1 MKNTMPNRKTSP
13 GTGPAMLT
21 VIALAWNALVWGLV
35 VPEPGIA
42 EWFKGVAALSAVGL
56 AVGTLLLWLSR
67 LRGGGVTLHLSQDPV
82 PHGVPTMATFNLTRP
97 LKAQAWTLLV
107 TIDSPSE
114 DSSGFGS
121 IWERKFMASP
131 VPTLVAGELM
141 VQAVTAEFTLPTDLP
156 GSEDDFWYVSLV
168 LLGDDEAWP
177 FHIETDAETSRGTG
191 LNSDHEAS
199 ESLHPDTDAPST
211 SDLPEPDYG
220 SRLPSPARVRSGLRW
235 ARRGA
240 IALSLSVVGWVAWSA
255 LSPMWSPEEQPENWP
270 VMTMAEDSVAVDDA
284 AVAGVERA
292 RGVDET
298 DASWRLS
305 TRVRTPEFGVLLSN
319 WLLDDGH
326 LRAHLQGQAQVNR
339 GELRMRIQQLALAP
353 ASACKPA
360 DNCRVESIRLV
371 LSQAASDGTTTTL
384 AQSEPLPWAVDLAK
398 DPVALRSDGIFQ
410 LTLPQSLAGD
420 QDVRL
425 QLVVQTANANGH
437 STLLLSDDTTVASNG
452 NYMGLQLALRA
463 AAPQAGNLM
472 DPCDRV
478 GSLGEA
484 VRAHC
489 EGQVQFRLDSNAFA
503 GRKELDAALID
514 AIKHYNSA
522 AVGPLLK
529 AGASPNAVDPGQ
541 RSINALL
548 LATFGDQQAVRAALI
563 KAGAKV

>member
-1 MKNTMPNRKTSP
+1 M
-13 GTGPAMLT
+13 
-21 VIALAWNALVWGLV
+21 
-35 VPEPGIA
+35 
-42 EWFKGVAALSAVGL
+42 
-56 AVGTLLLWLSR
+56 
-67 LRGGGVTLHLSQDPV
+67 
-82 PHGVPTMATFNLTRP
+82 
-97 LKAQAWTLLV
+97 
-107 TIDSPSE
+107 
-114 DSSGFGS
+114 
-121 IWERKFMASP
+121 
-131 VPTLVAGELM
+131 
-141 VQAVTAEFTLPTDLP
+141 
-156 GSEDDFWYVSLV
+156 
-168 LLGDDEAWP
+168 
-177 FHIETDAETSRGTG
+177 
-191 LNSDHEAS
+191 
-199 ESLHPDTDAPST
+199 
-211 SDLPEPDYG
+211 
-220 SRLPSPARVRSGLRW
+220 
-235 ARRGA
+235 
-240 IALSLSVVGWVAWSA
+240 
-255 LSPMWSPEEQPENWP
+255 PMWSSDAQPEDWP
-270 VMTMAEDSVAVDDA
+270 VMTMSEDSVAVDDA
-284 AVAGVERA
+284 SVAGVERA

-360 DNCRVESIRLV
+360 VNCRVESIRLV
-371 LSQAASDGTTTTL
+371 LSQAASDGTTATL
-384 AQSEPLPWAVDLAK
+384 AQSEPLPWVVDLAK

-425 QLVVQTANANGH
+425 QLVVQTANADGH
-437 STLLLSDDTTVASNG
+437 STFLLSDDTTYASNG

-463 AAPQAGNLM
+463 AGPAGDNVM

-489 EGQVQFRLDSNAFA
+489 EGQVQFRLDSNAFS

-541 RSINALL
+541 RSISALI
-548 LATFGDQQAVRAALI
+548 LATSGDQQEVRAALI

>member
-1 MKNTMPNRKTSP
+1 MPHPENSP
-13 GTGPAMLT
+13 GNGAPIVT
-21 VIALAWNALVWGLV
+21 VIAVAWNALVWGLLMPY
-35 VPEPGIA
+35 PETA
-42 EWFKGVAALSAVGL
+42 EWFKGLAALAGIGIAAGAL
-56 AVGTLLLWLSR
+56 MLWLSR
-67 LRGGGVTLHLSQDPV
+67 LRGNGVTLHLSQDPV
-82 PHGVPTMATFNLTRP
+82 PHGVPTVATFNLTRP
-97 LKAQAWTLLV
+97 LKAQVWTLLV

-114 DSSGFGS
+114 DSSGFGC

-131 VPTLVAGELM
+131 VPTMVDGELM

-156 GSEDDFWYVSLV
+156 GSEDDYWYVSLV
-168 LLGDDEAWP
+168 LQGEDETWP

-191 LNSDHEAS
+191 LNSDDEAS
-199 ESLHPDTDAPST
+199 ESLHPDTDAPSP
-211 SDLPEPDYG
+211 SDLPEPDYA
-220 SRLPSPARVRSGLRW
+220 SRLASPARVRSGLRW

-240 IALSLSVVGWVAWSA
+240 IALSLGAVGWVAWSW
-255 LSPMWSPEEQPENWP
+255 LSPMWSPDAQPEDWP

-284 AVAGVERA
+284 SVAGVERA

-305 TRVRTPEFGVLLSN
+305 TRVRTQEFGVLLSN

-353 ASACKPA
+353 AGACKPA

-371 LSQAASDGTTTTL
+371 LSQAASDGSTSIL
-384 AQSEPLPWAVDLAK
+384 ARSEPLPWVVDLAK
-398 DPVALRSDGIFQ
+398 DPVALRSDGTLQ
-410 LTLPQSLAGD
+410 LTLPQNLAGD

-425 QLVVQTANANGH
+425 QLVVQTANADGH

-463 AAPQAGNLM
+463 ANPQAGNLM

-489 EGQVQFRLDSNAFA
+489 EGQVQFRLDSNAFS

-541 RSINALL
+541 KSLNALL

-563 KAGAKV
+563 KAGAKT

>member
-1 MKNTMPNRKTSP
+1 MSHRKTSP
-13 GTGPAMLT
+13 GTGAPMLA
-21 VIALAWNALVWGLV
+21 VIAIVWNALAWGLV
-35 VPEPGIA
+35 MPEPGLA
-42 EWFKGVAALSAVGL
+42 EWFKGVAALTGVGL

-67 LRGGGVTLHLSQDPV
+67 LRGNDVTLQLSQDPV
-82 PHGVPTMATFNLTRP
+82 PHGVPTMATFTLTRP
-97 LKAQAWTLLV
+97 LRAQAWTLLA
-107 TIDSPSE
+107 TIDSPDE
-114 DSSGFGS
+114 DMSGFGRV
-121 IWERKFMASP
+121 WERKFMASP
-131 VPTLVAGELM
+131 VPTLVDGELM
-141 VQAVTAEFTLPTDLP
+141 VQAVTVEFTLPTDLP
-156 GSEDDFWYVSLV
+156 GSEDDLWYVSLV
-168 LLGDDEAWP
+168 LQGDEATWP
-177 FHIETDAETSRGTG
+177 FHIETQAETSRATG
-191 LNSDHEAS
+191 LDSGDEAS
-199 ESLHPDTDAPST
+199 DSLQPDTNAPST
-211 SDLPEPDYG
+211 SDLPEPDYA
-220 SRLPSPARVRSGLRW
+220 SRLPSPAGVRSGLRW
-235 ARRGA
+235 VRRGA
-240 IALSLSVVGWVAWSA
+240 FALSLGVVGWIAWR
-255 LSPMWSPEEQPENWP
+255 LLLPMWSPDAPPEDWP
-270 VMTMAEDSVAVDDA
+270 VMTMSTDSVSVVEDA

-305 TRVRTPEFGVLLSN
+305 ARIRTPEFGVLLSN

-326 LRAHLQGQAQVNR
+326 LRVHLQGQAQVNR

-360 DNCRVESIRLV
+360 VNCRVESIRLV

-384 AQSEPLPWAVDLAK
+384 AQSEPLPWMVDLAK

-425 QLVVQTANANGH
+425 QLVVQTANADGH
-437 STLLLSDDTTVASNG
+437 STFLLSDDTTYASNG

-463 AAPQAGNLM
+463 ASPQAGNLM

-489 EGQVQFRLDSNAFA
+489 EGQVQFRLDSNAFS

-541 RSINALL
+541 RSISALI
-548 LATFGDQQAVRAALI
+548 LATFGDQQEVRAALI